1 MQNQSQPQT
10 NINTDDRDASVQISA
25 EQLDRIAPK
34 MRAKF
39 WALPDYMQQTII
51 QSVCSF
57 PIWSANG
64 TIDSDRELIE
74 HYFEPIG
81 IIGFASPI
89 IDMARALAVPEIT
102 PENDPSRP
110 VYDLELSTRI
120 QNALINDGI
129 QSLGQLAQASADRV
143 RLLKIPY
150 IGKLALRQ
158 INEVLVAN
166 GYAAKE

>member
-10 NINTDDRDASVQISA
+10 NNNTDDRDASVQISA
-25 EQLDRIAPK
+25 EQLERISPN

-64 TIDSDRELIE
+64 TINSDRELIE

-89 IDMARALAVPEIT
+89 IDMARALAVPELI
-102 PENDPSRP
+102 PENDPNRP
-110 VYDLELSTRI
+110 IFDLKLSTRTI
-120 QNALINDGI
+120 NALTGNGINT
-129 QSLGQLAQASADRV
+129 LGQLANADRMT
-143 RLLKIPY
+143 LYKIPF
-150 IGKLALRQ
+150 IGKLALRK
-158 INEVLVAN
+158 INEVLIAN
-166 GYAAKE
+166 GYSAKD